1 MKPPLVATFLAMEE
15 GNDLQ
20 SPIPGNQ
27 ILRTSLIQIRG
38 PQSPKSMRLTFEAD
52 VV

>member
-20 SPIPGNQ
+20 SPIPG
-27 ILRTSLIQIRG
+27 ITVCL
-38 PQSPKSMRLTFEAD
+38 A
-52 VV
+52 